1 VDELVR
7 WLGEQLDEEE
17 RIAREASGGTVVGEP
32 GSWQPAPGGD
42 EWEAFRTDCD
52 EDELLVALRPDLPR
66 PPDVMGGLWGAIVDF
81 KPEFEDPRVS
91 SPLPQFVHAARHDPA
106 RVLREIDA
114 KRKLLVLHRSVTRT
128 DFTSPTGEP
137 AGPLEVCHECDAN
150 TTDPDWPDS
159 PCRTLRYL
167 ARPYADRPGYR
178 EEWRP

>member
-1 VDELVR
+1 MYDPAA
-7 WLGEQLDEEE
+7 WLSEQLDEDE
-17 RIAREASGGTVVGEP
+17 RIARRAGDSFRQIGETGVIVATEGDRAEECASANWAG
-32 GSWQPAPGGD
+32 
-42 EWEAFRTDCD
+42 
-52 EDELLVALRPDLPR
+52 VAEH
-66 PPDVMGGLWGAIVDF
+66 IVT
-81 KPEFEDPRVS
+81 
-91 SPLPQFVHAARHDPA
+91 HDPA

-114 KRKLLVLHRSVTRT
+114 KRQLLVLHRSVTRT

-167 ARPYADRPGYR
+167 ALPYADRPGYR